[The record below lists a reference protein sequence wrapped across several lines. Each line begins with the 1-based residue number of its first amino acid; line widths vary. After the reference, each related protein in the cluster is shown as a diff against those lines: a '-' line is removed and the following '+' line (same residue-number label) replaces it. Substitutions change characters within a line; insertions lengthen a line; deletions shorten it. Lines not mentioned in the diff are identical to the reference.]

1 VPAAMPTPTP
11 PPAPRA
17 RAASAWT
24 PPAACGKCQ
33 ACVDRKDRG
42 CAPCWVPD
50 GCLWGAFGRD
60 VITSRDCR
68 VCWASAHRCP
78 WMCGAA
84 SVCAQRCGPA
94 SGCAD
99 AARKGDAACRPC
111 WTRDAEM
118 QAQIAGDIVADI
130 VAKTGAKPAELARLQ
145 CLGSPT
151 GEDCSY
157 CWVHHHATRMKT
169 EL

>member
-1 VPAAMPTPTP
+1 
-11 PPAPRA
+11 
-17 RAASAWT
+17 
-24 PPAACGKCQ
+24 
-33 ACVDRKDRG
+33 
-42 CAPCWVPD
+42 
-50 GCLWGAFGRD
+50 
-60 VITSRDCR
+60 
-68 VCWASAHRCP
+68 
-78 WMCGAA
+78 
-84 SVCAQRCGPA
+84 
-94 SGCAD
+94 
-99 AARKGDAACRPC
+99 
-111 WTRDAEM
+111 M